1 MVTCQSKN
9 IWVNKAWND
18 IFEKKTSHINLIW
31 YHIVT
36 IVYQIYYFIGSVID
50 MISCIVYDFLTP
62 TLEHIIIEKVYQP
75 CLYSNN
81 CLRLIESKIP
91 L

>member
-31 YHIVT
+31 YHTVT

-50 MISCIVYDFLTP
+50 MISCIVYDFSYP
-62 TLEHIIIEKVYQP
+62 HFRAH
-75 CLYSNN
+75 NH
-81 CLRLIESKIP
+81 RESLSTMSIF
-91 L
+91 